1 MHVFRYF
8 GALKS
13 CFARCFVPAV
23 LDFPSLPNRN
33 TDAFLDEQD
42 FPPLLPPAKLQETL
56 ASTKSRMHSVQSSL
70 DSPIRSSTP
79 RIPPGLSLPHAHPSP
94 SFAEDLDAKRK
105 ETKSL
110 HNIARPVTPALPILP
125 IGHRPPISDAKPVQT
140 TVTAKLKDDP
150 KDVIGSKSDRGNT
163 TFGEKVDVV
172 TETATK
178 TTNISRENTE
188 HESSVTETLPKTS
201 LEVAPKTA
209 GNIDKQS
216 SLHAMDV
223 TASRKVD
230 ILAAPTQKPRL
241 RVSPSKTDPQVLP
254 QSLVTTPIAIESYP
268 NTPAASI
275 KSPDWTTA
283 GRPRTLRLTTTITP
297 KSEVV
302 PASAV
307 TERSGAL
314 SAAVMKQT
322 SRQPSLSSL
331 SRSRPSTPTVS
342 EHGTSTGI
350 SRAGSPHPSDIVG
363 SAPERNKS
371 KSQAKKDR
379 KAKSKGTTESRDEDS
394 VVSTPTISEEVGP
407 IISRQKKKKRTQ
419 EKATQSEDARSGG
432 AVEPEPAITTQ
443 PEKVVKVDT
452 RKSTKESSSVSSHDH
467 PPPDLKKT
475 TTKAK
480 SSKAKSAKN
489 NTQGSSKGAY
499 TLNDLLNDA
508 AKLPDTENA
517 LSELLNES
525 ISATS
530 KLLQELLGSN
540 DIDLN
545 SALFNVPPLN
555 SYKLPPQPYKGADYL
570 DANGSTM
577 TSPFGEIY
585 LSGHDRKQLLQGRDV
600 RLFDPNKPQDLLKRN
615 MITPTGAIFRHL
627 SAEEEE
633 RVIELENRMRENEEN
648 HGITGKGEM
657 KPLDDM
663 DFMNLTGGLQ
673 ELMAFPP
680 LHRISLLTSEPGT
693 EGGADDDDAIGG
705 SGLGGGGNNSDD
717 TEDEMAPLLAGGF
730 GAATAAA
737 AAPEGGPPMR
747 KPMKRKAEALMAVNL
762 RTLDTEKLL
771 KRIRE
776 TQVEMEGARREMEAL
791 EKKAGRKAKDVA
803 RWREGFLKELGR
815 GL

>member
-1 MHVFRYF
+1 MSGAMPIHVSRCFC
-8 GALKS
+8 ALKS
-13 CFARCFVPAV
+13 CSACCSVPAV
-23 LDFPSLPNRN
+23 LQFPFLPKRN
-33 TDAFLDEQD
+33 TDAFPDEQD
-42 FPPLLPPAKLQETL
+42 FPPLLPPAKLQEPL
-56 ASTKSRMHSVQSSL
+56 ATTKSRIHSVKSSL
-70 DSPIRSSTP
+70 DSPVRSSTP

-110 HNIARPVTPALPILP
+110 NSIVRPVTPALPILP
-125 IGHRPPISDAKPVQT
+125 IGYCPPISEAQSVQASV
-140 TVTAKLKDDP
+140 TVKLKDDP
-150 KDVIGSKSDRGNT
+150 KDVRVSKSDLGNT
-163 TFGEKVDVV
+163 KLGEKVDVL
-172 TETATK
+172 TQTATK
-178 TTNISRENTE
+178 TSDISCEVTEQGSSCLESISRN
-188 HESSVTETLPKTS
+188 P
-201 LEVAPKTA
+201 LEIASKAA
-209 GNIDKQS
+209 GNLDKQS
-216 SLHAMDV
+216 SLHVLEV

-230 ILAAPTQKPRL
+230 VSAGPAQKPKL
-241 RVSPSKTDPQVLP
+241 RVAPSKTNPQVLP
-254 QSLVTTPIAIESYP
+254 QSMVTTPIAIESFP
-268 NTPAASI
+268 NTPTASI

-297 KSEVV
+297 KPEAV
-302 PASAV
+302 PASTV
-307 TERSGAL
+307 TERSGTL
-314 SAAVMKQT
+314 SAAVLKQT

-419 EKATQSEDARSGG
+419 EKATTQPEDAPSSG
-432 AVEPEPAITTQ
+432 AVETEPTITAQ
-443 PEKVVKVDT
+443 PEKVVKADT
-452 RKSTKESSSVSSHDH
+452 RKSTKESSSASSHDH
-467 PPPDLKKT
+467 PLPDLKKAS
-475 TTKAK
+475 TKAR
-480 SSKAKSAKN
+480 SSKAKSEKKN
-489 NTQGSSKGAY
+489 AQASSKGEY

-517 LSELLNES
+517 LSELLNAS

-545 SALFNVPPLN
+545 SALFNAPSLN

-570 DANGSTM
+570 DANGYTM
-577 TSPFGEIY
+577 TTPFGEIY

-648 HGITGKGEM
+648 HGITGKGEL

-693 EGGADDDDAIGG
+693 DDDDAAAA
-705 SGLGGGGNNSDD
+705 GLGGGNNSDD
-717 TEDEMAPLLAGGF
+717 TEDDMAPLLACGF
-730 GAATAAA
+730 GAA
-737 AAPEGGPPMR
+737 APEGPPMR
-747 KPMKRKAEALMAVNL
+747 KPMTATTMKRKAEALMAVNL

-776 TQVEMEGARREMEAL
+776 TQVEMEAARREMEVL

>member
-1 MHVFRYF
+1 MR
-8 GALKS
+8 
-13 CFARCFVPAV
+13 
-23 LDFPSLPNRN
+23 DTNTFP
-33 TDAFLDEQD
+33 DEQD

-56 ASTKSRMHSVQSSL
+56 DSTKSRIHSVQSSL

-79 RIPPGLSLPHAHPSP
+79 RMPPGLSLPHAHPSP

-105 ETKSL
+105 ETKPL
-110 HNIARPVTPALPILP
+110 HSIVRPVTPALPILP
-125 IGHRPPISDAKPVQT
+125 IGHRLPISEAKSVQASV
-140 TVTAKLKDDP
+140 TVKLKDDGP
-150 KDVIGSKSDRGNT
+150 KDALVSKLDGGNT
-163 TFGEKVDVV
+163 IFGGKVAML
-172 TETATK
+172 TQTATK
-178 TTNISRENTE
+178 TSGISRENTE
-188 HESSVTETLPKTS
+188 QESSCPESMPRS
-201 LEVAPKTA
+201 PMEVAPKAA
-209 GNIDKQS
+209 GNLDKQP
-216 SLHAMDV
+216 SLHVVDV
-223 TASRKVD
+223 AAPRKVD
-230 ILAAPTQKPRL
+230 LSAAPAQKLKL
-241 RVSPSKTDPQVLP
+241 RVSPSKANPQVLP
-254 QSLVTTPIAIESYP
+254 QSMVTTPIAIESFP
-268 NTPAASI
+268 NTPTASI
-275 KSPDWTTA
+275 KSPDWTAA
-283 GRPRTLRLTTTITP
+283 GRPRTLRLTTTITT

-302 PASAV
+302 PASAL
-307 TERSGAL
+307 TERSGTL
-314 SAAVMKQT
+314 SAAVLKQG
-322 SRQPSLSSL
+322 SRHPSLSSL

-379 KAKSKGTTESRDEDS
+379 RAKSKGTTESKDEDS
-394 VVSTPTISEEVGP
+394 AVSTPTISEEVGP

-419 EKATQSEDARSGG
+419 EKATTQSEGGRSGDT
-432 AVEPEPAITTQ
+432 VEPEPTITAR
-443 PEKVVKVDT
+443 PEKVVNVDT
-452 RKSTKESSSVSSHDH
+452 RKSMRESSSVSSHDH
-467 PPPDLKKT
+467 PPPDLKKAT
-475 TTKAK
+475 AKAK
-480 SSKAKSAKN
+480 SSKAKTEKKNSQASAR
-489 NTQGSSKGAY
+489 GGY

-517 LSELLNES
+517 LSELLNTS

-570 DANGSTM
+570 DANGHTM

-585 LSGHDRKQLLQGRDV
+585 LAGHDRKQLHQGREV
-600 RLFDPNKPQDLLKRN
+600 RLSDPNKPQDLLKRN
-615 MITPTGAIFRHL
+615 MIMPTGAIFRHL
-627 SAEEEE
+627 SVEEEE
-633 RVIELENRMRENEEN
+633 RVIELEKRMRENEDN
-648 HGITGKGEM
+648 HGITGKGEL

-673 ELMAFPP
+673 ELLTFPP

-693 EGGADDDDAIGG
+693 DDDDAGG
-705 SGLGGGGNNSDD
+705 GLGGGNNSDD
-717 TEDEMAPLLAGGF
+717 TEDEMAPLLANGF
-730 GAATAAA
+730 GAAAA

-747 KPMKRKAEALMAVNL
+747 KPMTATTMKRKAEALMAVNL

-776 TQVEMEGARREMEAL
+776 TQVEMEAARREMEVL
-791 EKKAGRKAKDVA
+791 EKKAGRKAKEVA